1 MREMLIMEKG
11 ILYIVS
17 TPIGNMEDITFRAI
31 NVLKEV
37 DLIAAEDTRRT
48 NKLLSHY
55 NIGTRSTSYH
65 SYNLTKKT
73 PGLIKDLIEGKKIA
87 VVSDSGT
94 PGISDPGSKLIREA
108 VKAEI
113 KVVPIPGAAAFL
125 AGLVASGLD
134 SSKFIFEG
142 FLSNKK
148 IRRKNQLKSF
158 AEEKRTVVLYES
170 THRIEGFLDDFKDI
184 YGKRQLVIARELT
197 KIYEEIVRGSAQE
210 IIDHFSEKKLKGEFV
225 VIF

>member
-1 MREMLIMEKG
+1 MEKG
-11 ILYIVS
+11 ELYIVS

-48 NKLLSHY
+48 NNLLRQY
-55 NIGTRSTSYH
+55 NIETRSTSYH
-65 SYNLTKKT
+65 SYNLTQKT
-73 PGLIKDLIEGKKIA
+73 PGLISKLLGGQKIA

-108 VKAEI
+108 VKNDI
-113 KVVPIPGAAAFL
+113 RIIPIPGAAAFL
-125 AGLVASGLD
+125 AALVVSGFD
-134 SSKFIFEG
+134 TSKFIFEG

-148 IRRKNQLKSF
+148 IRRKNQLKSLK
-158 AEEKRTVVLYES
+158 EEKRTIVLYES
-170 THRIEGFLDDFKDI
+170 PHRIEAFLNDFNEV
-184 YGKRQLVIARELT
+184 YNERQLVIGRELT
-197 KIYEEIVRGSAQE
+197 KTYEEIIRGSAQE
-210 IIDHFSEKKLKGEFV
+210 ILEHFSAKKPKGEFV

>member
-1 MREMLIMEKG
+1 MEKG

-48 NKLLSHY
+48 NNLLRHY
-55 NIGTRSTSYH
+55 NIETRSTSYH
-65 SYNLTKKT
+65 SYNITKKT
-73 PGLIKDLIEGKKIA
+73 PGLILDILEGKKIA

-108 VKAEI
+108 VKAGI
-113 KVVPIPGAAAFL
+113 RIIPIPGAAAFL

-148 IRRKNQLKSF
+148 IRRKNQLQSLS
-158 AEEKRTVVLYES
+158 EEKRTVVLYES
-170 THRIEGFLDDFKDI
+170 THRIEAFLEDFKDI
-184 YGKRQLVIARELT
+184 YGQRQLVIARELT
-197 KIYEEIVRGSAQE
+197 KTYEEIVRGSAHE
-210 IIDHFSEKKLKGEFV
+210 ILDHFSEKKPKGEFV
-225 VIF
+225 VVF